1 MRRVLG
7 MLLTGFLWGLTACL
21 TTLELLFVWAWL
33 RGVLYV
39 MKYGAAENPYAA
51 EDMEIAGICA
61 LTLLPLFLTA
71 LAWAVCRIVL
81 RSKKRAGCPER

>member
-1 MRRVLG
+1 

-21 TTLELLFVWAWL
+21 TTLELLLACGWL
-33 RGVLYV
+33 RGMLYV
-39 MKYGAAENPYAA
+39 MKYGAAGNPYAA

-61 LTLLPLFLTA
+61 LALLPLSLAA
-71 LAWAVCRIVL
+71 LAWAVCRIAS